1 MRFNEEFENV
11 YIRYSDKI
19 YRYLYLNTKDPYLA
33 EDITA
38 EVFLRAWKK
47 WKALKKD
54 FIQALL
60 FKIAKNILI
69 DYFRK
74 QKNKKQLSL
83 ETAIEKGIEP
93 SYDEDLIERMH
104 LDEKIK
110 NVTKALE
117 FLPNNLK
124 EVVILRFIE
133 ELSAKEA
140 ADIMKTTEG
149 NIRVLQYR
157 ALVKLKEIFKNGR

>member
-1 MRFNEEFENV
+1 MRFNEEFENI
-11 YIRYSDKI
+11 YIKYSDKI

-38 EVFLRAWKK
+38 EVFLRVWKK
-47 WKALKKD
+47 WKELKKD
-54 FIQALL
+54 YIQALL

-83 ETAIEKGIEP
+83 EKAVEKGIEP

-104 LDEKIK
+104 VDENLKKITKSLD
-110 NVTKALE
+110 

-157 ALVKLKEIFKNGR
+157 ALIKLKEIFKNGR